1 MTTII
6 RGRLTADPELRFTPN
21 GAAVANFT
29 IAEDVRKKQ
38 PTGEWETVAT
48 TFWRCSIWR
57 EAAENVTNSL
67 HKGDAVLAVGQAKQR
82 DYEHNGEKR
91 SVVEVELDAI
101 GPDLRWQTAKVQRG
115 ERRDKP
121 SAADPWSTHP
131 APQQSP
137 AFPDEP
143 PF

>member
-67 HKGDAVLAVGQAKQR
+67 HKGDAVLAVGQAK
-82 DYEHNGEKR
+82 
-91 SVVEVELDAI
+91 
-101 GPDLRWQTAKVQRG
+101 
-115 ERRDKP
+115 
-121 SAADPWSTHP
+121 
-131 APQQSP
+131 
-137 AFPDEP
+137 
-143 PF
+143 